1 MAIDN
6 LTLFYAAVALAVL
19 LAVEGIYLF
28 FFRTRKS
35 GNLEVNRRLRLQSK
49 NPDGRDVLEE
59 LRKEVRGGAGI
70 GGYLDK
76 KIAAAG
82 KSYSVSRLLVIMSM
96 VGFMFFLF
104 LAVVLPVPP
113 LFALIIGAL
122 SGVGFPLL
130 SLNIKAKARV
140 RKFSEQLPDALDT
153 MARSLRAGHPFT
165 AAMNLASEDLADPM
179 GTELGIVVDEMTY
192 GLELNTALENLRTR
206 VRLQDLDYMV
216 VAITIQHETGGNL
229 AEVLANLSRV
239 IRDRFRMF
247 QKIRALSAEGRLSAW
262 VISVLPF
269 FVGLV
274 IHLINPSYFGAY
286 LGDPTFHKLLLG
298 GLFGIMLGAFTMFRM
313 VNFRF

>member
-6 LTLFYAAVALAVL
+6 LTLFYAAVFLAGL
-19 LAVEGIYLF
+19 LAVEGVYLF
-28 FFRTRKS
+28 FFRSRRS

-49 NPDGRDVLEE
+49 NADGLEVLNE
-59 LRKEVRGGAGI
+59 LRKEVRDGGGI
-70 GGYLDK
+70 GGYLDR
-76 KIAAAG
+76 KIAQAG
-82 KSYSVSRLLVIMSM
+82 KSYSVSKFLVAMSM

-104 LAVVLPVPP
+104 LAIVLPVPP
-113 LFALIIGAL
+113 LFSLIIGAL
-122 SGVGFPLL
+122 SGVGLPLL
-130 SLNIKAKARV
+130 FLRMKAKERIS
-140 RKFSEQLPDALDT
+140 KFSAQLPDALDT

-165 AAMNLASEDLADPM
+165 AALNLASSDLADPM

-192 GLELNTALENLRTR
+192 GLDLHVAMENLRTR
-206 VRLQDLDYMV
+206 VQLQDLDYMV

-269 FVGLV
+269 FVAAV
-274 IHLINPSYFGAY
+274 IHVINPGYFGAY
-286 LGDPTFHKLLLG
+286 LNDPTFHKLILG
-298 GLFGIMLGAFTMFRM
+298 GLFGIMLGAFTMFKM